1 MDRLTLMATFVKAV
15 ELGTFSAVADE
26 LNLSPQ
32 MVGKQVKLLEQH
44 LGVSLLNRTTRKQS
58 LTDFGR
64 TFYQRAKMILADM
77 EAAEEMAAV
86 TRGVPSGRLRIN
98 APVTFGVSTLSPRL
112 LEYMVRYPQ
121 VSVDLALSNELVDLV
136 DGGYDAVFRIGE
148 LADSGLKALPLMPYQ
163 MVLCA
168 APSYLARRPPIA
180 TPWDLQ
186 EHECLAFAYS
196 DGRSHLRFEGP
207 EGCIDVPIKSRL
219 TINQGDPLLAGAI
232 AGLGVVMLPLELVKD
247 SLRSGTLV
255 SVLPQYKVPVS
266 PMSLLY
272 SPDRRLTPKLR
283 SFIDFARGCSVTKG
297 SKQAC
302 LFVGRL
308 ESKAAHC
315 QKRSSR

>member
-15 ELGTFSAVADE
+15 ELGSFSAVADE
-26 LNLSPQ
+26 LNMSPQ
-32 MVGKQVKLLEQH
+32 MVGKQVKMLEQH

-64 TFYQRAKMILADM
+64 TFYQRAKLILADM
-77 EAAEEMAAV
+77 DAAEEMAAV

-98 APVTFGVSTLSPRL
+98 APVTFGVSSLSPKL

-121 VSVDLALSNELVDLV
+121 VSVDLTLSNELVDLV

-148 LADSGLKALPLMPYQ
+148 LADCGLKALPLMPYQ

-168 APSYLARRPPIA
+168 APSYLARRPPIT

-219 TINQGDPLLAGAI
+219 TINQGDPLLSGAV

-255 SVLPQYKVPVS
+255 SLLPQYKVPVS
-266 PMSLLY
+266 PMNLLY
-272 SPDRRLTPKLR
+272 APDPRLTPKLR
-283 SFIDFARGCSVTKG
+283 SFIDFVRGAFG
-297 SKQAC
+297 
-302 LFVGRL
+302 
-308 ESKAAHC
+308 
-315 QKRSSR
+315 

>member
-1 MDRLTLMATFVKAV
+1 MDRLTLMGTFVKAV
-15 ELGTFSAVADE
+15 ELGSFSAVADE

-32 MVGKQVKLLEQH
+32 MVGKQVKMLEQH

-64 TFYQRAKMILADM
+64 TFYQRAKLILADM
-77 EAAEEMAAV
+77 DAAEEMAAV

-98 APVTFGVSTLSPRL
+98 APVTFGVSSLSPKL

-121 VSVDLALSNELVDLV
+121 VSVDLTLSNELVDLV

-148 LADSGLKALPLMPYQ
+148 LADCGLKALPLMPYQ

-168 APSYLARRPPIA
+168 APSYLARRPPIT

-186 EHECLAFAYS
+186 EHECLVFAYS
-196 DGRSHLRFEGP
+196 DGRSHLRFEAP

-219 TINQGDPLLAGAI
+219 TINQGDPLLSGAV

-255 SVLPQYKVPVS
+255 SLLPQYKVPVS
-266 PMSLLY
+266 PMNLLY
-272 SPDRRLTPKLR
+272 APDPRLTPKLR
-283 SFIDFARGCSVTKG
+283 SFIDFVRATFG
-297 SKQAC
+297 
-302 LFVGRL
+302 
-308 ESKAAHC
+308 
-315 QKRSSR
+315 

>member
-15 ELGTFSAVADE
+15 ELGSFSAVADE

-32 MVGKQVKLLEQH
+32 MVGKQVKMLEQH

-58 LTDFGR
+58 ITDFGR
-64 TFYQRAKMILADM
+64 TFYQRAKLILADM
-77 EAAEEMAAV
+77 DAAEEMAAV

-98 APVTFGVSTLSPRL
+98 APVTFGVSSLSPKL

-121 VSVDLALSNELVDLV
+121 VSVDLTLSNELVDLV

-148 LADSGLKALPLMPYQ
+148 LADCGLKALPLMPYQ

-168 APSYLARRPPIA
+168 APSYLARRPPIT

-219 TINQGDPLLAGAI
+219 TINQGDPLLSGAV

-255 SVLPQYKVPVS
+255 TLLPQYRVPVS
-266 PMSLLY
+266 PMNLLY
-272 SPDRRLTPKLR
+272 APDRRLTPKLR
-283 SFIDFARGCSVTKG
+283 SFIDFVRVAFG
-297 SKQAC
+297 
-302 LFVGRL
+302 
-308 ESKAAHC
+308 
-315 QKRSSR
+315 

>member
-1 MDRLTLMATFVKAV
+1 MDRLALMATFVKAV
-15 ELGTFSAVADE
+15 ELGSFSAVADE

-32 MVGKQVKLLEQH
+32 MVGKQVKMLEQH

-64 TFYQRAKMILADM
+64 TFYQRAKLILADM
-77 EAAEEMAAV
+77 DAAEEMAAV

-98 APVTFGVSTLSPRL
+98 APVTFGVSSLSPKL

-121 VSVDLALSNELVDLV
+121 VSVDLTLSNELVDLV

-148 LADSGLKALPLMPYQ
+148 LADCGLKALPLMPYQ

-168 APSYLARRPPIA
+168 APSYLARRPPIT

-219 TINQGDPLLAGAI
+219 TINQGDPLLSGAV

-255 SVLPQYKVPVS
+255 SLLPQYKVPVS
-266 PMSLLY
+266 PMNLLY
-272 SPDRRLTPKLR
+272 APDPRLTPKLR
-283 SFIDFARGCSVTKG
+283 SFIDFVRVAFG
-297 SKQAC
+297 
-302 LFVGRL
+302 
-308 ESKAAHC
+308 
-315 QKRSSR
+315 

>member
-1 MDRLTLMATFVKAV
+1 MDRLTLMSTFVKAV
-15 ELGTFSAVADE
+15 ELGSFSAVADE

-32 MVGKQVKLLEQH
+32 MVGKQVKMLEQH

-77 EAAEEMAAV
+77 DAAEEMAAV

-98 APVTFGVSTLSPRL
+98 APVTFGVSTLSPKL

-121 VSVDLALSNELVDLV
+121 VSVDLTLSNELVDLV
-136 DGGYDAVFRIGE
+136 DGGYDVVFRIGE
-148 LADSGLKALPLMPYQ
+148 LADSGLKALPLMPYK
-163 MVLCA
+163 MMLCA
-168 APSYLARRPPIA
+168 APSYLARRPPIT

-219 TINQGDPLLAGAI
+219 TINQGDPLLSGAV

-255 SVLPQYKVPVS
+255 SLLPQYRVPVS
-266 PMSLLY
+266 PMNLLY
-272 SPDRRLTPKLR
+272 APDPRLTPKLR
-283 SFIDFARGCSVTKG
+283 SFIDFVRIAFG
-297 SKQAC
+297 QE
-302 LFVGRL
+302 L
-308 ESKAAHC
+308 H
-315 QKRSSR
+315 

>member
-15 ELGTFSAVADE
+15 ELGSFSSVADE

-32 MVGKQVKLLEQH
+32 MVGKQVKMLEQH

-64 TFYQRAKMILADM
+64 TFYQRAKLILADM
-77 EAAEEMAAV
+77 DAAEEMAAV

-98 APVTFGVSTLSPRL
+98 APVTFGVSSLSPKL

-121 VSVDLALSNELVDLV
+121 VSVDLTLSNELVDLV

-148 LADSGLKALPLMPYQ
+148 LADCGLKALPLMPYQ

-168 APSYLARRPPIA
+168 APSYLARRPPIT

-196 DGRSHLRFEGP
+196 DGRSHLRFDGP

-219 TINQGDPLLAGAI
+219 TINQGDPLLSGAVT
-232 AGLGVVMLPLELVKD
+232 GLGVVMLPLELVKD

-255 SVLPQYKVPVS
+255 SLLPQYKVPVS
-266 PMSLLY
+266 PMNLLY
-272 SPDRRLTPKLR
+272 APDPRLTPKLR
-283 SFIDFARGCSVTKG
+283 SFIDFARGAFG
-297 SKQAC
+297 
-302 LFVGRL
+302 
-308 ESKAAHC
+308 
-315 QKRSSR
+315 

>member
-15 ELGTFSAVADE
+15 ELGSFSAVADE

-32 MVGKQVKLLEQH
+32 MVGKQVKMLEQH

-64 TFYQRAKMILADM
+64 TFYQRAKLILADM
-77 EAAEEMAAV
+77 DAAEEMAAV

-98 APVTFGVSTLSPRL
+98 APVTFGVSSLSPKL

-121 VSVDLALSNELVDLV
+121 VSVDLTLSNELVDLV

-148 LADSGLKALPLMPYQ
+148 LADCGLKALSLMPYQ

-168 APSYLARRPPIA
+168 APSYLARRPPIT

-219 TINQGDPLLAGAI
+219 TINQGDPLLSGAV

-255 SVLPQYKVPVS
+255 SLLPQYKVPVS
-266 PMSLLY
+266 PMNLLY
-272 SPDRRLTPKLR
+272 APDPRLTPKLR
-283 SFIDFARGCSVTKG
+283 SFIDFVRVAFG
-297 SKQAC
+297 
-302 LFVGRL
+302 
-308 ESKAAHC
+308 
-315 QKRSSR
+315 

>member
-15 ELGTFSAVADE
+15 ELGSFSAVADE

-32 MVGKQVKLLEQH
+32 MVGKQVKMLEQH

-64 TFYQRAKMILADM
+64 TFYQRAKLILADM
-77 EAAEEMAAV
+77 DAAEEMAAV

-98 APVTFGVSTLSPRL
+98 APVTFGVSSLSPKL

-121 VSVDLALSNELVDLV
+121 VSVDLTLSNELVDLV

-148 LADSGLKALPLMPYQ
+148 LADCGLKALPLMPYQ

-168 APSYLARRPPIA
+168 APSYLARRPPIT

-219 TINQGDPLLAGAI
+219 TINQGDPLLSGAV

-255 SVLPQYKVPVS
+255 TLLPQYRVPVS
-266 PMSLLY
+266 PMNLLY
-272 SPDRRLTPKLR
+272 APDRRLTPKLR
-283 SFIDFARGCSVTKG
+283 SFIDFVRVAFG
-297 SKQAC
+297 
-302 LFVGRL
+302 
-308 ESKAAHC
+308 
-315 QKRSSR
+315 